1 MNMKQ
6 PNYGNW
12 ISKTMMEFLWTA
24 TVVFLAISLL
34 FTYLFPVKILSA
46 AALVLTILS
55 AILSVYHQ
63 VCRHAFS
70 FTGRGV
76 MRGIHS
82 ELLNHLSWNGNGS
95 LLDIGCGSGALTIR
109 CAKAFPKAEI
119 TGIDYWGAQ
128 WNYAREQCE
137 ENRRIEQVQPITFIK
152 GDAATLPFQSESFDA
167 VISNFVFHEVMTQS
181 DKRKL
186 VREALRV
193 VKKGGVFAFHDLFE
207 QKILYG
213 DMKVLVEEL
222 KKEGITEIY
231 YIPHTENMKCIP
243 FYVKAPWLLSG
254 LGMLYGVK

>member
-1 MNMKQ
+1 MKQ

-12 ISKTMMEFLWTA
+12 ISKTMMLFLWTA
-24 TVVFLAISLL
+24 TVIFLALSLL
-34 FTYLFPVKILSA
+34 FTYLFQVKILA
-46 AALVLTILS
+46 AATLMLTILS
-55 AILSVYHQ
+55 AILSIYHH

-70 FTGRGV
+70 FTGGGV

-82 ELLNHLSWNGNGS
+82 ELLNHLSWNGNGT

-152 GDAATLPFQSESFDA
+152 GDAAALPFENESFDA

-181 DKRKL
+181 DKRKV

-207 QKILYG
+207 QKTIYG
-213 DMKVLVEEL
+213 DMKALVEEL

-231 YIPHTENMKCIP
+231 YIPHSENMECIP

-254 LGMLYGVK
+254 LGILYGVK